1 MRSWLKKLI
10 PARHSIEQ
18 RWFLRPFA
26 ATIMDHRCW
35 TLHRENVARAFAL
48 GLFIAFV
55 PLPVHLILAGILGI
69 MFRLNLPVLFA
80 TVFVSNPLTWVPQI
94 GGSIWMGAKILGLDL
109 GPISEHF
116 ARRWLTVFEHLWAP
130 LLTGSIVLGILAAVL
145 GYFLV
150 QGLWRARVIY
160 HLHRRRRRSRRQ

>member
-1 MRSWLKKLI
+1 LSSAGFCGRLRRLSWI
-10 PARHSIEQ
+10 I
-18 RWFLRPFA
+18 
-26 ATIMDHRCW
+26 
-35 TLHRENVARAFAL
+35 AFAL